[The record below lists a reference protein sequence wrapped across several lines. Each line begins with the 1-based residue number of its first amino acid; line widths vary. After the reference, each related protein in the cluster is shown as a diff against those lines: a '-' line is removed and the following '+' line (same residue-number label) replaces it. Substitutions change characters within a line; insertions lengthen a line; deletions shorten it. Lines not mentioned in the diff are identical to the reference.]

1 MINVSDKY
9 LGEFKQL
16 CKKEGI
22 KYETEA
28 EYREA
33 ANNLVNF
40 VDLLVQMGME
50 HDGWDKRL
58 EKEPKGFALPSE
70 GRSCSLCHKMVFGE
84 VWYDKWGMKCM
95 NCHEAFKKKIIPG
108 YVFKDRDNE
117 KHITDSR
124 LADISGLHIQ
134 TIRKLIRQGKIK
146 ARKVPGG
153 PVVILRKENPN
164 IQNIMHEE
172 RANRVQKSRL

>member
-9 LGEFKQL
+9 VAEFKKL
-16 CKKEGI
+16 CEKEGI

-28 EYREA
+28 EYHEA

-40 VDLLVQMGME
+40 VDLLVQMDTE
-50 HDGWDKRL
+50 HRSWDKRL
-58 EKEPKGFALPSE
+58 ETEPQGFALPSE

-108 YVFKDRDNE
+108 YVFKDHDNE

-124 LADISGLHIQ
+124 LTDISGLHTQ

-146 ARKVPGG
+146 ARIVPGG
-153 PVVILRKENPN
+153 PWVILRKENPD
-164 IQNIMHEE
+164 IADVIAVE
-172 RANRVQKSRL
+172 KRLREARSA

>member
-9 LGEFKQL
+9 ITEFKKL
-16 CKKEGI
+16 CEKEGI

-28 EYREA
+28 EYHAA

-40 VDLLVQMGME
+40 VDLLVQMDME
-50 HDGWDKRL
+50 HRSWDRRL
-58 EKEPKGFALPSE
+58 ETEPKGFVLPSE
-70 GRSCSLCHKMVFGE
+70 GRSCSLCHTMVFGE

-95 NCHEAFKKKIIPG
+95 NCHEAFKKKVIPG
-108 YVFKDRDNE
+108 YVFKDHDNK

-124 LADISGLHIQ
+124 LADISDLHVQ
-134 TIRKLIRQGKIK
+134 TIRKLIRRGEIK

-153 PVVILRKENPN
+153 PNVILRKENPD
-164 IQNIMHEE
+164 IADVIAAEKAFRE
-172 RANRVQKSRL
+172 T